1 MNLQSKLYVY
11 ATSSPILLMVRLRP
25 GARAL
30 REIRKYQG
38 STDLLLP
45 AAPFIRVKLITE
57 KCSKEVTRWQ
67 AEALIALQEATEA
80 FLVNLFEV
88 FQLCAIH
95 AKRVTIMRKDW
106 ELARRLGGR
115 GHYGS
120 QPWWES

>member
-1 MNLQSKLYVY
+1 M
-11 ATSSPILLMVRLRP
+11 ARHRP
-25 GARAL
+25 GRKAL
-30 REIRKYQG
+30 REMRKYQG

-45 AAPFIRVKLITE
+45 AAPFIRVVKEITE

-88 FQLCAIH
+88 SQLCAIH

-120 QPWWES
+120 QPW

>member
-45 AAPFIRVKLITE
+45 AAPFIRVVSMNFFDFFIL
-57 KCSKEVTRWQ
+57 
-67 AEALIALQEATEA
+67 ALKFCFYLNFDLFCLVLLHGCALLN
-80 FLVNLFEV
+80 F
-88 FQLCAIH
+88 
-95 AKRVTIMRKDW
+95 
-106 ELARRLGGR
+106 
-115 GHYGS
+115 
-120 QPWWES
+120 